1 MSSALSS
8 IKAHWRDV
16 VAGFW
21 LVPGVVALLG
31 PALAAFLLAVDHG
44 LGHINIAFVFQGSPS
59 SARSILS
66 TIASSLITVAALIFT
81 LTITTLQLASSQ
93 FTPRALRGFLSD
105 RVTQVVAGAFVGIF
119 AYCLIVL
126 TTVRSKGESGSS
138 FVPAVSVTAAILL
151 ALIAVAL
158 LLVFIHHTTQSI
170 QVSNITARIAH
181 STLKTLDHLYPQ
193 AGTPLHAD
201 GADLVR
207 AWYAAGAPYP
217 IYPTRPGYVQS
228 IALDDL
234 ISSIARAGGRRLHLL
249 VCPGDFVAPQTCIAE
264 IWPAEGLAGQI
275 EATVHHQIV
284 VVSQRDMHQDA
295 AFGVRQLADIALKAM
310 SPGINDPTTAVTA
323 IGYLGAIL
331 ARLARHELPASVRR
345 DDVSHMTV
353 VVRQRPFEEYVEALV
368 EIGRVSTTNARVAG
382 ALLEALAD
390 IGAAARACRDPR
402 RLTIVAEVAETV
414 AAPAIAAAQTDHD
427 RLLLT
432 ERRAQLARMGRPR
445 VYEGA
450 CMRKEGRQT

>member
-1 MSSALSS
+1 MGAALRS

-16 VAGFW
+16 AAGFW

-126 TTVRSKGESGSS
+126 TTVRSKAESGNS
-138 FVPAVSVTAAILL
+138 FVPTVSVTAAILL

-181 STLKTLDHLYPQ
+181 TTLSTLDHLYPQ
-193 AGTPLHAD
+193 AGKPLHAD

-207 AWYAAGAPYP
+207 AWRAEDTPCL
-217 IYPTRPGYVQS
+217 IYPARPGYVQS

-234 ISSIARAGGRRLHLL
+234 INSVARAGGRRLHLA

-264 IWPAEGLAGQI
+264 VWPAAGIVGRI
-275 EATVHHQIV
+275 EETVHNQIV

-310 SPGINDPTTAVTA
+310 SAGINDPTTAVTA

-331 ARLARHELPASVRR
+331 ARLARHELPSPVRR
-345 DDVSHMTV
+345 DDGGPVTA
-353 VVRQRPFEEYVEALV
+353 VVRQRPFAEYVETLV
-368 EIGRVSTTNARVAG
+368 EIGRVSTANARVAG

-390 IGAAARACRDPR
+390 IVAAAHACRDPR
-402 RLTIVAEVAETV
+402 RLVILAEVAETV

-427 RLLLT
+427 RLFLT
-432 ERRAQLARMGRPR
+432 ERRAQVARMACPR
-445 VYEGA
+445 VSA
-450 CMRKEGRQT
+450 

>member
-1 MSSALSS
+1 MGAALRS

-16 VAGFW
+16 TAGFW

-31 PALAAFLLAVDHG
+31 PILAVFLLQVDHG
-44 LGHINIAFVFQGSPS
+44 LGHINIAFIFQGSPS

-105 RVTQVVAGAFVGIF
+105 RVTQVVAGSFVGIF

-126 TTVRSKGESGSS
+126 TTVRSKAESGSS
-138 FVPAVSVTAAILL
+138 FVPSVSVTAAILL
-151 ALIAVAL
+151 ALLAVAL

-181 STLKTLDHLYPQ
+181 TTLSTLDHLYPQ

-207 AWYAAGAPYP
+207 EWRAEDTPCL
-217 IYPTRPGYVQS
+217 IYPARPGYVQS

-234 ISSIARAGGRRLHLL
+234 IRSIDRAGGRRLHLT
-249 VCPGDFVAPQTCIAE
+249 VCPGDFVAPQTHIAE
-264 IWPAEGLAGQI
+264 IWPAAGLAGRI
-275 EATVHHQIV
+275 EETVHHQIV

-295 AFGVRQLADIALKAM
+295 DFGVRQLADIALKAM

-331 ARLARHELPASVRR
+331 TRLARYELPSPVRR
-345 DDVSHMTV
+345 DSGGPVTV
-353 VVRQRPFEEYVEALV
+353 VVRQRTFEEYVEVLV
-368 EIGRVSTTNARVAG
+368 EVGRVSTTNARVAG

-402 RLTIVAEVAETV
+402 RLTVVAEVAETV

-432 ERRAQLARMGRPR
+432 ERRDQAARMTRPL
-445 VYEGA
+445 VYA
-450 CMRKEGRQT
+450 

>member
-1 MSSALSS
+1 MGAALRS

-16 VAGFW
+16 TAGFW

-31 PALAAFLLAVDHG
+31 PILAVFLLQVDHG

-105 RVTQVVAGAFVGIF
+105 RVTQVVAGSFVGIF

-126 TTVRSKGESGSS
+126 TTVRSKAESGSS
-138 FVPAVSVTAAILL
+138 FVPSVSVTAAILL
-151 ALIAVAL
+151 ALLAVAL

-181 STLKTLDHLYPQ
+181 TTLSTLDHLYPQ

-207 AWYAAGAPYP
+207 EWRAEDTPCL
-217 IYPTRPGYVQS
+217 IYPARPGYVQS

-234 ISSIARAGGRRLHLL
+234 IRSIDRAGGRRLHLT
-249 VCPGDFVAPQTCIAE
+249 VCPGDFVAPQTHIAE
-264 IWPAEGLAGQI
+264 IWPAAGLAGWI
-275 EATVHHQIV
+275 EETVHHQIV

-295 AFGVRQLADIALKAM
+295 DFGVRQLADIALKAM

-331 ARLARHELPASVRR
+331 TRLARHDLPSPVRR
-345 DDVSHMTV
+345 GGGPVTV
-353 VVRQRPFEEYVEALV
+353 VVRQRTFEEYVEVLV
-368 EIGRVSTTNARVAG
+368 EVGRVSTANARVAG

-402 RLTIVAEVAETV
+402 RLTVVAEVVETV

-432 ERRAQLARMGRPR
+432 ERRDQAARMTRPL
-445 VYEGA
+445 VYA
-450 CMRKEGRQT
+450 